1 MIEFKNVYKT
11 YPNGFTA
18 LKDVNLKIEQGEFV
32 AIIGLSGAGKSTIL
46 RCINRMHDIT
56 KGTLTV
62 DGVDVNSLRGAEL
75 RRFRRKVGMIFQSFN
90 LVSRSTA
97 IKNVLTADV
106 PDMSFFKVLFGIFS
120 KDQKMRALE
129 SLDKVGILD
138 KAYTRCDQ
146 LSGGQQQRVALART
160 LNQNPK
166 IILADEPVASLDP
179 ITARQVMQDLLC
191 PHQQGIQHLY
201 SAQYPSYRPRAPVL
215 RPRDRRA
222 CRRDRLRRP
231 RLHHHPGADRLC
243 LQRHE
248 GARAGQWGVS
258 AMENEV
264 NTLVKLTWFDKI
276 FKPQVITLANGHTTI
291 RRRSRAPLILLL
303 LAVAIVLS
311 LRMTGFSLAVIVT
324 KFDKLLD
331 LFVKLFHPK
340 WSFFEKVTRPLV
352 DTIKMSILGTVIGCL
367 LALPVSVLASTNI
380 DKSRVIV
387 SVLRFILALIRTLPT
402 LVIALVCALVFGLGT
417 FAGTLAISVFT
428 FGIVAKMLYE
438 SIETID
444 MGPFEAMEAM
454 GANKFQAFWS
464 ACVPQILPV
473 YLSHSLY
480 CFEMNVRASAILG
493 YVGAGGLGI
502 TINERIGWRDYEG
515 LGMVLLTL
523 FVVVVAIE
531 FLSEYLRGKLS

>member
-1 MIEFKNVYKT
+1 
-11 YPNGFTA
+11 
-18 LKDVNLKIEQGEFV
+18 
-32 AIIGLSGAGKSTIL
+32 
-46 RCINRMHDIT
+46 
-56 KGTLTV
+56 
-62 DGVDVNSLRGAEL
+62 
-75 RRFRRKVGMIFQSFN
+75 
-90 LVSRSTA
+90 
-97 IKNVLTADV
+97 
-106 PDMSFFKVLFGIFS
+106 
-120 KDQKMRALE
+120 
-129 SLDKVGILD
+129 
-138 KAYTRCDQ
+138 
-146 LSGGQQQRVALART
+146 
-160 LNQNPK
+160 
-166 IILADEPVASLDP
+166 
-179 ITARQVMQDLLC
+179 
-191 PHQQGIQHLY
+191 
-201 SAQYPSYRPRAPVL
+201 
-215 RPRDRRA
+215 
-222 CRRDRLRRP
+222 
-231 RLHHHPGADRLC
+231 
-243 LQRHE
+243 
-248 GARAGQWGVS
+248 
-258 AMENEV
+258 MENEV
-264 NTLVKLTWFDKI
+264 NSLVKLTWFDKI
-276 FKPQVITLANGHTTI
+276 FKPQVITLANGHATI

-311 LRMTGFSLAVIVT
+311 LRMTGFSLAVVVT